1 MNNEFTK
8 TLFPPPNKSNCYLK
22 KKGRTMRRFQE
33 LIREIMTVEFLHWKN
48 FQIPVAPSICQ
59 PFKGFVVKSVQR
71 EHNRAKARNADYRSY
86 WEEQFPGRRRKISGV
101 TQPSHPNSPTWYL
114 RVTCLHSRRVPPP
127 GWREAAVPSL
137 SYSVVGFFCCVLFF
151 CPGMPNGAKPTSWAL
166 PTNYFPG
173 WTVITFGG

>member
-8 TLFPPPNKSNCYLK
+8 TLFPAPNKSNCYLK

-33 LIREIMTVEFLHWKN
+33 LIMEIMTVEFLHWKN

-59 PFKGFVVKSVQR
+59 PFKGFVVKSVQH
-71 EHNRAKARNADYRSY
+71 EHNRAKARSSDCRSY
-86 WEEQFPGRRRKISGV
+86 WEGQFPGGGER
-101 TQPSHPNSPTWYL
+101 SP
-114 RVTCLHSRRVPPP
+114 VLHSPPTLTLP
-127 GWREAAVPSL
+127 RGTCGSL
-137 SYSVVGFFCCVLFF
+137 VSTAVGFRHQGGERLWFRLSLTLLLGFFWFFF